1 MGIYEYL
8 SATLKWGLT
17 ESWGNHLPDRFNLN
31 SIPQHQLW
39 NAEMPASQS
48 VCGEKLTST
57 RFVIWTCGCIW
68 GGKTTY
74 TERPVLRNDPR
85 QVSPFSHGMC
95 DQLSGQLRVTR
106 MKPDTFHVFR
116 AHDLVKAPGLGF
128 GLPWAGLVVG
138 WNPATVPP
146 NSVHSDK
153 SHRAH
158 TAASSGVYRSPPHD
172 GCTATRG
179 YSETSRGRCE

>member
-1 MGIYEYL
+1 MILPWSHRGSL
-8 SATLKWGLT
+8 AGSSVSQTL
-17 ESWGNHLPDRFNLN
+17 EPN
-31 SIPQHQLW
+31 
-39 NAEMPASQS
+39 
-48 VCGEKLTST
+48 
-57 RFVIWTCGCIW
+57 
-68 GGKTTY
+68 
-74 TERPVLRNDPR
+74 
-85 QVSPFSHGMC
+85 
-95 DQLSGQLRVTR
+95 
-106 MKPDTFHVFR
+106 TFHVFR
-116 AHDLVKAPGLGF
+116 ARALVEVPGLGS

-138 WNPATVPP
+138 WHPATVPP